1 MKNERK
7 TEIRVGVTVVLGLII
22 LLWIL
27 GWAKNFTLH
36 STDNDIKISFINVA
50 GLEVGDNVTVNGVRK
65 GFVKN
70 MKVQST
76 DVLVVVTLDGD
87 VDLRNDAVFTL
98 NMLDLM
104 GGKRVEIFPGASNEK
119 LDTDKT
125 HKGEFLS
132 DIPSVMAA
140 FGPVQ
145 DDLTQMLKD
154 IRITLTSMNKY
165 LTDERMESDLKS
177 SLRNLTE
184 VSRKLNLLIDENR
197 EGIKT
202 LTQNTVELTDEAKG
216 FIQKNKDDL
225 NESISRIKDVLT
237 NTDELLAKMNKL
249 ADDTIE
255 KENTLGKLLYDE
267 KIMTDIQSSI
277 NQLNKLTT
285 ILVDQLQGKG
295 IKVDANIF

>member
-36 STDNDIKISFINVA
+36 SNESAVKVSFNNVA

-65 GFVKN
+65 GFVKT
-70 MKVQST
+70 MKVESSS
-76 DVLVVVTLDGD
+76 VLVTLTLDGD
-87 VDLRNDAVFTL
+87 VELKSDAVFTL

-104 GGKRVEIFPGASNEK
+104 GGKRIEIFPGVSSEK
-119 LDTDKT
+119 LDVQKI
-125 HKGEFLS
+125 HNGEFLS

-145 DDLTQMLKD
+145 DDLTGMLKD

-165 LTDERMESDLKS
+165 LTDERMESDVKS

-184 VSRKLNLLIDENR
+184 VSRKLNLMIDENR
-197 EGIKT
+197 EGVKT
-202 LTQNTVELTDEAKG
+202 LTRNTVELTDEAKE
-216 FIQKNKDDL
+216 FIQKNKEDL
-225 NESISRIKDVLT
+225 SESISKIKEVL
-237 NTDELLAKMNKL
+237 NNADELLAKMNKL
-249 ADDTIE
+249 TNDTIE

-267 KIMTDIQSSI
+267 KIMTDIQSAI
-277 NQLNKLTT
+277 DKLNKLTT

>member
-7 TEIRVGVTVVLGLII
+7 TEIKVGLTVLVALI
-22 LLWIL
+22 LFLWIL
-27 GWAKNFTLH
+27 GWAKNFTLN
-36 STDNDIKISFINVA
+36 STDRNILVKFSNVA
-50 GLEVGDNVTVNGVRK
+50 GLEIGDNVTVNGVRK
-65 GFVKN
+65 GFVKQ
-70 MKVQST
+70 MKVESSS
-76 DVLVVVTLDGD
+76 VIVTVNIDGD
-87 VDLRNDAVFTL
+87 VNLKSDARFTL

-104 GGKRVEIFPGASNEK
+104 GGKRVEIFPGNSDMK
-119 LDTDKT
+119 LDTDKI
-125 HKGEFLS
+125 HQGEFLS

-165 LTDERMESDLKS
+165 LTDEQMESDVKT

-184 VSRKLNLLIDENR
+184 VSRKLNLMIDENR
-197 EGIKT
+197 ESIKSIT
-202 LTQNTVELTDEAKG
+202 ENTVSLTDDAKD
-216 FIQKNKDDL
+216 FISNNKDDL
-225 NESISRIKDVLT
+225 KESIVKIKSVLGET
-237 NTDELLAKMNKL
+237 ERLIGKMNKL
-249 ADDTIE
+249 TDDIIE

-267 KIMTDIQSSI
+267 KVMNDIQSAI
-277 NQLNKLTT
+277 DQLNKLTT

>member
-36 STDNDIKISFINVA
+36 STESAVKVSFNNVA

-70 MKVQST
+70 MKVKSSS
-76 DVLVVVTLDGD
+76 VLVTLTLDGD
-87 VDLRNDAVFTL
+87 VELKSDAVFTL

-104 GGKRVEIFPGASNEK
+104 GGKRIEIFPGASSEK
-119 LDTDKT
+119 LDLQKN
-125 HKGEFLS
+125 HNGEFLS

-145 DDLTQMLKD
+145 DDLTNMLKD

-165 LTDERMESDLKS
+165 LTDERMESDVKS

-184 VSRKLNLLIDENR
+184 VSRKLNLMIDENR
-197 EGIKT
+197 EGVKT
-202 LTQNTVELTDEAKG
+202 LTRNTVELTDEAKE
-216 FIQKNKDDL
+216 FIQKNKEDL
-225 NESISRIKDVLT
+225 SESISKIKEVL
-237 NTDELLAKMNKL
+237 NNADELLAKMNKL
-249 ADDTIE
+249 TDDTIE

-267 KIMTDIQSSI
+267 KIMTDIQSAI
-277 NQLNKLTT
+277 DKLNKLST
-285 ILVDQLQGKG
+285 ILVEQLQGKG

>member
-36 STDNDIKISFINVA
+36 STESAVKVSFNNVA

-70 MKVQST
+70 MKVESSS
-76 DVLVVVTLDGD
+76 VLVTLTLDGD
-87 VDLRNDAVFTL
+87 VELKSDAVFTL

-104 GGKRVEIFPGASNEK
+104 GGKRIEIFPGASSEK
-119 LDTDKT
+119 LDLQKN
-125 HKGEFLS
+125 HNGEFLS

-145 DDLTQMLKD
+145 DDLTNMLKD

-165 LTDERMESDLKS
+165 LTDERMESDVKS

-184 VSRKLNLLIDENR
+184 VSRKLNLMIDENR
-197 EGIKT
+197 EGVKT
-202 LTQNTVELTDEAKG
+202 LTRNTVELTDEAKE
-216 FIQKNKDDL
+216 FIQKNKEDL
-225 NESISRIKDVLT
+225 SESISKIKEVL
-237 NTDELLAKMNKL
+237 NNADELLAKMNKL
-249 ADDTIE
+249 TDDTIE

-267 KIMTDIQSSI
+267 KIMTDIQSAI
-277 NQLNKLTT
+277 DKLNKLST
-285 ILVDQLQGKG
+285 ILVEQLQGKG

>member
-7 TEIRVGVTVVLGLII
+7 TEIRVGITVVIGIII
-22 LLWIL
+22 LLWIF

-36 STDNDIKISFINVA
+36 STDRELQIRFNNVA

-70 MKVQST
+70 MKVESSS
-76 DVLVVVTLDGD
+76 VLVTVSLDGD
-87 VDLRNDAVFTL
+87 VDLRSDAMFTL

-104 GGKRVEIFPGASNEK
+104 GGKRVEVFPGASDEK
-119 LDTDKT
+119 LDPGKI
-125 HKGEFLS
+125 HHGEFLS

-145 DDLTQMLKD
+145 DDLTYILKD

-165 LTDERMESDLKS
+165 LTDERMESDIKT

-184 VSRKLNLLIDENR
+184 ASRKLNVMMDENR

-202 LTQNTVELTDEAKG
+202 LTQNTVELTDEAKV

-225 NESISRIKDVLT
+225 NESITKIKEVLI
-237 NTDELLAKMNKL
+237 NTDDLLAKMNKL

-267 KIMTDIQSSI
+267 KIMTDIRSAI
-277 NQLNKLTT
+277 DQLNKLTT
-285 ILVDQLQGKG
+285 LLVDQLQGKG

>member
-7 TEIRVGVTVVLGLII
+7 TEIRVGITVVIGIII
-22 LLWIL
+22 LLWIF

-36 STDNDIKISFINVA
+36 STDRELQIRFNNVA

-70 MKVQST
+70 MKVESSS
-76 DVLVVVTLDGD
+76 VLVTVSLDGD
-87 VDLRNDAVFTL
+87 VDLRSDAMFTL

-104 GGKRVEIFPGASNEK
+104 GGKRVEVFPGASDEK
-119 LDTDKT
+119 LDPGKI
-125 HKGEFLS
+125 HNGEFLS

-145 DDLTQMLKD
+145 DDLTYMLKD

-165 LTDERMESDLKS
+165 LTDERMESDIKT

-184 VSRKLNLLIDENR
+184 VSRKLNVMMDENR

-202 LTQNTVELTDEAKG
+202 LTQNTVELTDEAKV

-225 NESISRIKDVLT
+225 NESITKIKEVLN
-237 NTDELLAKMNKL
+237 NTDDLLAKMNKL

-267 KIMTDIQSSI
+267 KIMTDIRSAI
-277 NQLNKLTT
+277 DQLNKLTT
-285 ILVDQLQGKG
+285 LLVDQLQGKG

>member
-1 MKNERK
+1 MKDERK

-36 STDNDIKISFINVA
+36 STDRDIKISFINVA

-165 LTDERMESDLKS
+165 LTDERMESDIKS

-184 VSRKLNLLIDENR
+184 VSRKLNLFIDENR

-225 NESISRIKDVLT
+225 SESISRIRDVLS

>member
-1 MKNERK
+1 MKDERK

-27 GWAKNFTLH
+27 GWAKNFTLQ
-36 STDNDIKISFINVA
+36 STERDIKISFINVA
-50 GLEVGDNVTVNGVRK
+50 GLEVGDNVTVNGMRK

-87 VDLRNDAVFTL
+87 VDLRNDAVFSL

-104 GGKRVEIFPGASNEK
+104 GGKRVEIFPGSSNEK
-119 LDTDKT
+119 LDTEKT

-165 LTDERMESDLKS
+165 LADERMESDIKS

-202 LTQNTVELTDEAKG
+202 LTQNTVELTDEAKE

-225 NESISRIKDVLT
+225 SESISRIKEVLS
-237 NTDELLAKMNKL
+237 NTDALLVKMNKL